1 MRLLLS
7 CSALSLQ
14 RMEKHLEELTALQS
28 LISEAEL
35 ILWAPTPIEDRTDRV
50 LRLLRSALALTDK
63 LLDQEELPAPTV
75 LGSRRA

>member
-1 MRLLLS
+1 
-7 CSALSLQ
+7 
-14 RMEKHLEELTALQS
+14 MEKHLEELTALQS